1 MEGRKNIMR
10 IKFFGTSS
18 GSSRADRSCSCTMLE
33 TGGKRYV
40 VDVGMDLNRALKTIG
55 LNYNDVNAVFIT
67 HMHGDHADGLLYF
80 LRFVRTAPYDV
91 FLPPPMENTVKAIEG
106 WYGCTYKTAIP
117 ENLNFNEI
125 SEGVIFD
132 DGNVRVIAYRTRHCE
147 YSYAFVFEAE
157 GKRVLF
163 SGDMSKNPVVDFP
176 YAALDG
182 GLDLAICELG
192 HFPAYVYDEIF
203 KEKAPKKLCINHI
216 SEKFID
222 TAYSYKRESALSVR
236 LAHDGKEM
244 II

>member
-1 MEGRKNIMR
+1 MR

-40 VDVGMDLNRALKTIG
+40 IDVGMDLNRALKTVG
-55 LNYNDVNAVFIT
+55 LNYNDVNAIFIT
-67 HMHGDHADGLLYF
+67 HMHSDHVDGLLYF
-80 LRFVRTAPYDV
+80 LRFVHNEPYDV
-91 FLPPPMENTVKAIEG
+91 LLPPPLEKAVDGIKA
-106 WYGCTYKTAIP
+106 WYNCTYKVMP
-117 ENLNFNEI
+117 ENINFKEI

-132 DGNVRVIAYRTRHCE
+132 DGNVKVTAYRTQHLAYA
-147 YSYAFVFEAE
+147 YSFVFEAE

-163 SGDMSKNPVVDFP
+163 SGDMSKEPTVDFP

-192 HFPAYVYDEIF
+192 HFSAYKYDEIF

-222 TAYSYKRESALSVR
+222 TAYAYQREAKIPVR
-236 LAHDGKEM
+236 LAHDGRE
-244 II
+244 IEL